1 MVSYQISGTGENDS
15 TAKFFIITYFLFD
28 SSFCVCVCVC
38 ANQIKTIQTIKND
51 HHMLTFFPLIMQI
64 IFLLQDNAIPI
75 PFKSLK

>member
-1 MVSYQISGTGENDS
+1 MTVLQNSLLLHIFYLILV
-15 TAKFFIITYFLFD
+15 F
-28 SSFCVCVCVC
+28 VCVCVC